1 MGAVQSKPLSIDTD
15 VACLN
20 VYRDA
25 TARSIMTDKHY
36 EGAISRSRLF
46 IFRANIDSY
55 VIILVVVFT
64 VINLW
69 EPFVDLGHH
78 L

>member
-1 MGAVQSKPLSIDTD
+1 MQSKPLSINAD
-15 VACLN
+15 VACIN

-25 TARSIMTDKHY
+25 TARSIMIDKHY
-36 EGAISRSRLF
+36 EGAISRSCLF
-46 IFRANIDSY
+46 ILNVEPMLTH
-55 VIILVVVFT
+55 VIILVVAFT